1 MKFILTMIMCT
12 SVYNT
17 CLEPFPMPTL
27 YNTHYEC
34 MIAGY
39 NEAIDKA
46 KEIREFEDM
55 SRKHLAQLRMAR
67 WSLIGMGVFT
77 AMLFMPF
84 IPDDRIELLTD
95 VSDLFYI
102 TGAGLVGAYMGV
114 SAWMSKNRNGK

>member
-46 KEIREFEDM
+46 KEIGPEEVNKYGTIIKFFCYQTDEV
-55 SRKHLAQLRMAR
+55 
-67 WSLIGMGVFT
+67 I
-77 AMLFMPF
+77 
-84 IPDDRIELLTD
+84 IPEPKPKTEI
-95 VSDLFYI
+95 
-102 TGAGLVGAYMGV
+102 
-114 SAWMSKNRNGK
+114 

>member
-1 MKFILTMIMCT
+1 MQKK
-12 SVYNT
+12 
-17 CLEPFPMPTL
+17 LEKGSKLDPYDFDGDGVVTDS
-27 YNTHYEC
+27 E
-34 MIAGY
+34 
-39 NEAIDKA
+39 IDKA

-95 VSDLFYI
+95 VSDLFYCSFRMDTPKI
-102 TGAGLVGAYMGV
+102 K
-114 SAWMSKNRNGK
+114 S

>member
-17 CLEPFPMPTL
+17 CLEPFPMPER

-46 KEIREFEDM
+46 KEIGPKEIN
-55 SRKHLAQLRMAR
+55 K
-67 WSLIGMGVFT
+67 
-77 AMLFMPF
+77 
-84 IPDDRIELLTD
+84 
-95 VSDLFYI
+95 
-102 TGAGLVGAYMGV
+102 
-114 SAWMSKNRNGK
+114 